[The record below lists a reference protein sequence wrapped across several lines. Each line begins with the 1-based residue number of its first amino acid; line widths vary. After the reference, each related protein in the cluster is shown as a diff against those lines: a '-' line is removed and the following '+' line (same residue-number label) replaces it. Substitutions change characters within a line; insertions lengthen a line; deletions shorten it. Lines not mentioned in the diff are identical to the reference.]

1 MTQNNVV
8 QFPNRMGDRKIVPES
23 EEERLLKV
31 KTYQARMVMDTSI
44 ELSYQLFDEIAARG
58 INIGESP
65 DIEQDMLMVCE
76 SIKATMLK
84 ACGITHPLHKLTE
97 EIIQQPDGEKFKDIW
112 VSLRE
117 TMDND
122 PL

>member
-1 MTQNNVV
+1 
-8 QFPNRMGDRKIVPES
+8 MGDRKIVPES

-31 KTYQARMVMDTSI
+31 KTYQARMIMDTSI

-84 ACGITHPLHKLTE
+84 ACGITHPLHVLTE
-97 EIIQQPDGEKFKDIW
+97 EIIQQPDGEKFRDIW

-122 PL
+122 PLG